1 MKKLMEHKG
10 KLFWSSLLVLLPVPV
25 VWALQGKVLLAP
37 FFFLALHWV
46 ALLITFH
53 NNKEKNQGKKAI
65 GMVFFLVPMLSLL
78 TAVAFCLS
86 RSGRSQW
93 IPTIMSLGFG
103 VLFVVVGNNLP
114 KVRKNETL
122 GIRVPWAMWD
132 EENWNATHRFGGR
145 VWVIGGFLCLVCGL
159 MPGGE
164 IPMLIFIGVI
174 LTVAVAPCLYSY
186 LYYKKQLREGKTA
199 KLRTSPLSALILL
212 AVLALVIWGLF
223 AGSMEVVFGE
233 ASFTVETGN
242 WSDLTVHYADI
253 ESVTYEEEDPSQ
265 DISGS
270 RTYGFGNFRLS
281 MGSFENEI
289 YGDYTRYTYASCH
302 ACVVLR
308 VKGETVVLNGPDEA
322 RTREIY
328 ETLLQKTGLP
338 AAA

>member
-1 MKKLMEHKG
+1 MKKLLEHKA
-10 KLFWSSLLVLLPVPV
+10 LLALSSLLVLLPVPV
-25 VWALQGKVLLAP
+25 VWVLQGKVLVTP
-37 FFFLALHWV
+37 FLFLVLHWA
-46 ALLITFH
+46 ALFFTFRD
-53 NNKEKNQGKKAI
+53 NKERDQGKKAM

-78 TAVAFCLS
+78 TASAFCLS
-86 RSGRSQW
+86 RSDRSQW

-103 VLFVVVGNNLP
+103 VLFVVVGNYLP
-114 KVRKNETL
+114 KVRRNTTL
-122 GIRVPWAMWD
+122 GIKVPWAIQD

-145 VWVIGGFLCLVCGL
+145 VWVICGFLCILCGL

-164 IPMLIFIGVI
+164 VATLIFLGAI
-174 LTVAVAPCLYSY
+174 LFAAAAPCLYSY
-186 LYYKKQLREGKTA
+186 LYYRKQLREGTTV
-199 KLRTSPLSALILL
+199 KLRSSPLSLLILL
-212 AVLALVIWGLF
+212 GVLALVGWALF

-233 ASFTVETGN
+233 TSFTVATKN
-242 WSDLTVHYADI
+242 WADLTVEYADI
-253 ESVTYEEEDPSQ
+253 ESVTYEEEDPSRAV
-265 DISGS
+265 SGS

-302 ACVVLR
+302 ACVVLQ
-308 VKGETVVLNGPDEA
+308 VKGETVVLNGPDEE